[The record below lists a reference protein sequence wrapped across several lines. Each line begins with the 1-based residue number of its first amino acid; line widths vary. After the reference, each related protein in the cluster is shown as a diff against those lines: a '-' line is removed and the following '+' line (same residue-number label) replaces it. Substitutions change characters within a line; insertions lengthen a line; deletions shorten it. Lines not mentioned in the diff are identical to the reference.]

1 MKELLSLNNF
11 KKPQILFNHIVLKFS
26 YVLRLNHVPALPT
39 TLDIEPNNWCNFKC
53 DHCQVTHWDKPKS
66 ELSIERFTQ
75 IIKQFPNLLL
85 VKVQGMGEPFL
96 NKSTIGMLENLDSKG
111 IQATTI
117 SNGSVITEK
126 LIERLS
132 KLKHTS
138 IAFSMDGATK
148 NTFEGIRIK
157 GNFDKVVDNI
167 KKLTKYCPN
176 LDVSFWIVVTNKN
189 YKECEATIDIARETG
204 VNNITFQTYLS
215 NWGKDE
221 MAQKINDTKMEKLKI
236 NHNINLAVKEGDSK
250 EVQVNRYDGDYMTTS
265 KPCKWPWT
273 SMYIDASGN
282 VVPCCVLADSDT
294 MSFGNVFEEN
304 VKNIWNSKKYISFRK
319 RHATG
324 DIPDV
329 CKACYQ
335 MDTKSQ
341 T

>member
-1 MKELLSLNNF
+1 MKELLTLNNF
-11 KKPQILFNHIVLKFS
+11 KKPKLLINHIVLKFS
-26 YVLRLNHVPALPT
+26 YLLRLNHVPVLPT
-39 TLDIEPNNWCNFKC
+39 TLDIEPNNWCNFEC
-53 DHCQVTHWDKPKS
+53 DHCQVTHWNKPKS
-66 ELSIERFTQ
+66 ALTLESFTQ
-75 IIKQFPNLLL
+75 IIQQFPNLLL

-96 NKSTIGMLENLDSKG
+96 NKSTIAMLEKLDSKG
-111 IQATTI
+111 IEATTI
-117 SNGSVITEK
+117 SNGSVLTEK

-132 KLKHTS
+132 KLKYIS

-157 GNFDKVVDNI
+157 GNFDKVVANI

-176 LDVSFWIVVTNKN
+176 MNVSFWIVVTDKN
-189 YKECEATIDIARETG
+189 YMECEETINIARETG
-204 VNNITFQTYLS
+204 VQNITFQTYLS

-221 MAQKINDTKMEKLKI
+221 MNKKISDIKSEKSKV
-236 NHNINLAVKEGDSK
+236 NKHINLAVKEGYSK
-250 EVQVNRYDGDYMTTS
+250 DVQVHRYDGDYMTKA
-265 KPCKWPWT
+265 KPCQWPWT

-294 MSFGNVFEEN
+294 MNLGNVFEED

-319 RHATG
+319 QHATG

-335 MDTKSQ
+335 MEETS
-341 T
+341 